1 MKREN
6 HSGMENQRRMGK
18 TKPENRVA
26 QAIEARLIT
35 LIFKNKNL
43 AAT

>member
-6 HSGMENQRRMGK
+6 SGMENQRRMGK

-35 LIFKNKNL
+35 LILKIKI
-43 AAT
+43 